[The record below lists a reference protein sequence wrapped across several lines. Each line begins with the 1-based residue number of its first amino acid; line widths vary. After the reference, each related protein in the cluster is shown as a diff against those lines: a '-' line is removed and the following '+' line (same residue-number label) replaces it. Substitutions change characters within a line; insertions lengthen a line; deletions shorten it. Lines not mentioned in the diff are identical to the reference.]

1 MRETDSNIFVDQ
13 GSYAIFPD
21 DGLDLLHVYKIGTTG
36 ITLLYNLP
44 SPKRPSGP
52 RHAVL
57 SGKPVVSGW
66 APRLH
71 VLNEVDNSV
80 ETWLMHYSASNVT
93 MTLQGAAQSTLV
105 TPAGQDVSTAAE
117 LLISPNGSMSYLFL
131 LEEYLLIYIIS

>member
-1 MRETDSNIFVDQ
+1 M
-13 GSYAIFPD
+13 
-21 DGLDLLHVYKIGTTG
+21 
-36 ITLLYNLP
+36 
-44 SPKRPSGP
+44 
-52 RHAVL
+52 
-57 SGKPVVSGW
+57 
-66 APRLH
+66 
-71 VLNEVDNSV
+71 NEVDNSV